1 MMDLLRRLYREEE
14 GQGLTEYLIILVVV
28 AVIAFIFRSQLINL
42 VNRLMYNIN
51 RRLSSFR

>member
-1 MMDLLRRLYREEE
+1 MIDLLRRLYREEE

-42 VNRLMYNIN
+42 VNRLMWNIN
-51 RRLSSFR
+51 RRMSRF